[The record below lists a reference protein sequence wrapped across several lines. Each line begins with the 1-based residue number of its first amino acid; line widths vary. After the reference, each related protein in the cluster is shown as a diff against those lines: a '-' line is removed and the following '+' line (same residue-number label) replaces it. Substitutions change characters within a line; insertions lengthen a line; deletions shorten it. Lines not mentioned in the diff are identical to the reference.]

1 MITTTKQEPIAE
13 VGFMTIYDMNRP
25 TRFQTVHMRES
36 RNSKLVGVLFCH
48 PKSPLAK
55 AEIIEH
61 LSHFHI
67 RSGEAVDFFC
77 VGYGA
82 YWPAEHFA
90 DQTPVTKIDGID
102 WLFSDSA
109 FSSAIDEFEKETDW
123 KYSGETELLLVT
135 ARKVG
140 NGSAILDY
148 ETAIVCNLEAMAQDK
163 AFSSV
168 RSFFSEIFRFAKTYT
183 QNDPTW
189 GLSDKKGIGVGKSAL
204 KDAVI
209 SVLPKPLRDAYQRGE
224 HYAIR
229 SLAKNL

>member
-1 MITTTKQEPIAE
+1 MRREPIAKI
-13 VGFMTIYDMNRP
+13 GFMTADDMNRP
-25 TRFQTVHMRES
+25 TRYQTVQVHET
-36 RNSKLVGVLFCH
+36 RNSKLVGIQFCH
-48 PKSPLAK
+48 PKSSLAK
-55 AEIIEH
+55 AEIIGH
-61 LSHFHI
+61 LSHFHL

-90 DQTPVTKIDGID
+90 DQTPVAKIDGVD

-109 FSSAIDEFEKETDW
+109 FSSAIDEFEKETNW

-135 ARKVG
+135 ARKEG
-140 NGSAILDY
+140 NGSATLDY

-168 RSFFSEIFRFAKTYT
+168 RSFFSKIFHFAKSYT

-189 GLSDKKGIGVGKSAL
+189 GLSDKKGIVVGKSAL
-204 KDAVI
+204 KDAI
-209 SVLPKPLRDAYQRGE
+209 LSVLPKSLSDAYQRGE
-224 HYAIR
+224 HYTIR
-229 SLAKNL
+229 SLAK